1 MKNKKIV
8 FATRCS
14 FILFILYVITYII
27 LPIYTHELKYLILL
41 TIPFIFTMS
50 LLINILIKYN
60 NMNVKTISKI
70 SKIVAI
76 ISILINGLSV
86 GAVSGALYV
95 GTINWEVKQ
104 EQIKKYP
111 SIDPAWLF
119 VIIFTTALLYTPL
132 VLIIN
137 MDNFNVSIT
146 FILISIIILILCQI
160 SSSFTLYYNNGKKEM
175 KKFWRNIIIV
185 FTSFIIILSF
195 VFIPLLKDIKNQNS
209 IKKELQRRKNN
220 IYEKMN

>member
-185 FTSFIIILSF
+185 FTSFGISNFKGCLFKIFTDIFMFIITPS
-195 VFIPLLKDIKNQNS
+195 LL
-209 IKKELQRRKNN
+209 
-220 IYEKMN
+220 